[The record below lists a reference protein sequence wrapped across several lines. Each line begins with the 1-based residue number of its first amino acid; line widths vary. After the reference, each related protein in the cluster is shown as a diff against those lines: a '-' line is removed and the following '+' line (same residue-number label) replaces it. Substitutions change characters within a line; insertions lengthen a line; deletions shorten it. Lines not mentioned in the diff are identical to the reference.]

1 MTMLLKT
8 AAALSAA
15 LAVSGCQKVEDEA
28 FGARVRAYLLEH
40 PEVLQ
45 EAMVRLE
52 QKQQLALAKDTAA
65 TLQKLRGQLERDPRD
80 LVVNPAGKVTVV
92 EFADYNCGYCK
103 LVAPDVAR
111 LVEENPDVRFV
122 FKEFAFQTSH
132 SIAAAKIMLTPAGK
146 AQGFRLH
153 RAFMAQKP
161 LNAETI
167 DRILRDAG
175 LDPAAVRKASQDPAI
190 ERQLMD
196 VQTLGRAIG
205 VDGTPGFVVGD
216 RIIAGA
222 DVAALRAAIAE
233 AKSRNAGPT
242 VAAAGR

>member
-1 MTMLLKT
+1 MLLKT

-40 PEVLQ
+40 PEVLR

-52 QKQQLALAKDTAA
+52 QKDQLELAKNTAA
-65 TLQKLRGQLERDPRD
+65 TLQKVRAQLENDPRD

-103 LVAPDVAR
+103 LVAPEVAR
-111 LVEENPDVRFV
+111 LVTENPDVRFV
-122 FKEFAFQTSH
+122 FKEFAFQTPH

-167 DRILRDAG
+167 DRILTEAG
-175 LDPAAVRKASQDPAI
+175 LDPAAVRKASEDPAI
-190 ERQLMD
+190 GRQLLD
-196 VQTLGRAIG
+196 VQTLGRFIG

-216 RIIAGA
+216 RVIAGA

-233 AKSRNAGPT
+233 ARSKASGPT
-242 VAAAGR
+242 VASADR